1 MIKKEKIENYASI
14 RLDDILREENGLFT
28 VPDNTVPGVEGIQIQ
43 GLSSDYV
50 QILVDG
56 VPSVGRLSGNL
67 DLNRFAVS
75 NLERIEIVKGPSSSL
90 YGSSAIGGVINL
102 ITKKNFD
109 DKINFHFDQS
119 VGSNKL
125 FDSNILISKKIKILG
140 VLI

>member
-1 MIKKEKIENYASI
+1 MNDVKYNLNYELADHVMTQDDFSKQEVIRLHKEKIENYASI

-75 NLERIEIVKGPSSSL
+75 NL
-90 YGSSAIGGVINL
+90 
-102 ITKKNFD
+102 
-109 DKINFHFDQS
+109 
-119 VGSNKL
+119 
-125 FDSNILISKKIKILG
+125 
-140 VLI
+140 